1 MTDPKRDPKKDP
13 EDGLVKKDVDPDQI
27 ASLMASCRA
36 GDREALVQLQAQ
48 DGTGA
53 VLIDRTLTGLYD
65 LAGSIEQKMIE
76 GIHPQDLLGQ
86 EGIRRH
92 VAVLRTELA
101 GPEPSPLECLLV
113 DRIVVAWLEVKR
125 QDGFMAQFQETSFKQ
140 GEYYQRRHERA
151 EKRFHQ
157 ACKSLAQIRRLQG
170 PMVQLNV
177 ADKQINVVAPG
188 AGMPKPR

>member
-13 EDGLVKKDVDPDQI
+13 GDGLAKKDVDPDQI

-36 GDREALVQLQAQ
+36 GDREALAQLQAQ

-53 VLIDRTLTGLYD
+53 AFIDRALSNLYD

-86 EGIRRH
+86 ESIRRH

-101 GPEPSPLECLLV
+101 GPEPSPLERLLV

-177 ADKQINVVAPG
+177 ADKQINMMAPG
-188 AGMPKPR
+188 TGVPKQG